1 MHVDHVKKSF
11 AKKVGALK
19 RMKKLPVKVLEEIY
33 FRSIVSAVTYG
44 MVVWG
49 NCSYYIMDSLNP
61 VQARATRVI
70 HQD

>member
-11 AKKVGALK
+11 SLKVGALK

-33 FRSIVSAVTYG
+33 FKSIVSAVTYG
-44 MVVWG
+44 IEVWG
-49 NCSYYIMDSLNP
+49 NCSYSIMDSLNP